1 MKKSQVIRPNSNH
14 KNEIKNNQIYI
25 PKVSNMIISEKLMQ
39 NLLRTTSA
47 YLLAK
52 NVPHQNLTP
61 SRRNFR
67 QSPMKNQIHGQ
78 QFNSLQ
84 NQTNYAITNSIRY
97 YNPSNKCYLSSSF
110 SKFPTTSGQRIS
122 QISIKTLSSIN
133 TQNQN
138 SIPLYKLITKMK
150 NQSKDTRSV
159 SQFPTMSTERIVQ
172 DSEGQQQK
180 RKKSVRFNDQVE
192 YLVIKSS
199 EGIEKYKYK
208 FFEPLDEDHVYK

>member
-25 PKVSNMIISEKLMQ
+25 PKVSNMIISEKIMQ

-52 NVPHQNLTP
+52 NVPHLNLTP
-61 SRRNFR
+61 SRRNYR

-78 QFNSLQ
+78 QINSLH
-84 NQTNYAITNSIRY
+84 NQMNYVVTNSIRN
-97 YNPSNKCYLSSSF
+97 YNPSNQCYLSSSF
-110 SKFPTTSGQRIS
+110 SKIPTTSGQIIS
-122 QISIKTLSSIN
+122 QISTKTLTSIN
-133 TQNQN
+133 KQNQN

-159 SQFPTMSTERIVQ
+159 SQFPTMSTERMVQ

-192 YLVIKSS
+192 YLVIKSAD
-199 EGIEKYKYK
+199 GIEKYKYK
-208 FFEPLDEDHVYK
+208 FFEPLDEDHVYL